1 MWNEIWQI
9 FLNEGI
15 VLMIEHLQ
23 LVGVAVSA
31 AIIIALP
38 SGILLSRDI
47 MKDYTGKIISVFNVA
62 QGLPS
67 LAIIALF
74 LPLLGIGFVPAVTA
88 LTIYALLPIVRNTIA
103 GINNVEDEIIEAARG
118 MGMNS
123 FQVLYKVELP
133 LALPIIIAGIQ
144 TASVVTVGTAVISNL
159 IGAGGLGQLIFTG
172 LVRFDTRKILLGS
185 ILSAI
190 IAIII
195 DRLFDLIEKMLQNN

>member
-1 MWNEIWQI
+1 MWKEMWQI
-9 FLNEGI
+9 FLNEGMY
-15 VLMIEHLQ
+15 LMIEHLQ
-23 LVGVAVSA
+23 LVGIAVSA

-47 MKDYTGKIISVFNVA
+47 MQNYTGKIIAVFNVA

-74 LPLLGIGFVPAVTA
+74 IPLLGIGFFPAVTA

-103 GINNVEDEIIEAARG
+103 GINDVEDEIIEAARG
-118 MGMNS
+118 MGMTS
-123 FQVLYKVELP
+123 FQVLYKIELP

-144 TASVVTVGTAVISNL
+144 TAAVITVGTAVISNL

-172 LVRFDTRKILLGS
+172 LVRFDTQKILLGS

-195 DRLFDLIEKMLQNN
+195 ERLFDLIEIILQNN

>member
-9 FLNEGI
+9 FLDEGI
-15 VLMIEHLQ
+15 SLMVEHLQ
-23 LVGVAVSA
+23 LVGIAVSA

-38 SGILLSRDI
+38 AGILLSRDL
-47 MKDYTGKIISVFNVA
+47 MKDYSGKIISVFNVA

-74 LPLLGIGFVPAVTA
+74 LPLLGIGFFPAVTA

-103 GINNVEDEIIEAARG
+103 GINSVDAEIIEAARG
-118 MGMNS
+118 MGMNP

-144 TASVVTVGTAVISNL
+144 TAAVVTVGTAVISN
-159 IGAGGLGQLIFTG
+159 
-172 LVRFDTRKILLGS
+172 
-185 ILSAI
+185 
-190 IAIII
+190 
-195 DRLFDLIEKMLQNN
+195 

>member
-1 MWNEIWQI
+1 MWNEIWRI

-15 VLMIEHLQ
+15 ALMIEHLQ
-23 LVGVAVSA
+23 LVGLAVSA

-74 LPLLGIGFVPAVTA
+74 LPLLGISFIPAVSA
-88 LTIYALLPIVRNTIA
+88 LTIYALLPIGRNTIA

-123 FQVLYKVELP
+123 LQVLYKVELP

-195 DRLFDLIEKMLQNN
+195 DRLFDLLEKMLQNN